1 MFSEGVNGN
10 EWCWTKSM
18 ANDPS
23 YVFNPSTGGI
33 NWGFCKP
40 KSNKPKQI
48 KYKIDLHTSSLP
60 ESGTNSMILL
70 QLFGTRGMSNEKT
83 LSSQGAEAGSMR
95 TFNLEFDDIGEINK
109 VI

>member
-1 MFSEGVNGN
+1 MKIINYVFYTVLFYAFISLMLSEGVKAN

-23 YVFNPSTGGI
+23 YVFNPRIGGI

-40 KSNKPKQI
+40 KTNKPKQV

-60 ESGTNSMILL
+60 ESGT
-70 QLFGTRGMSNEKT
+70 K
-83 LSSQGAEAGSMR
+83 
-95 TFNLEFDDIGEINK
+95 
-109 VI
+109 

>member
-1 MFSEGVNGN
+1 MKIITCVFYTLLLYALICLMLSEGVRSN

-23 YVFNPSTGGI
+23 YVFKASNGGI

-48 KYKIDLHTSSLP
+48 TYKVDIHTSSLT
-60 ESGTNSMILL
+60 ESGT
-70 QLFGTRGMSNEKT
+70 K
-83 LSSQGAEAGSMR
+83 
-95 TFNLEFDDIGEINK
+95 
-109 VI
+109 

>member
-1 MFSEGVNGN
+1 MKIINLIFYTIFIYALMSLLLSEGVMAN

-23 YVFNPSTGGI
+23 YVFKASNGGI

-48 KYKIDLHTSSLP
+48 TYKVEIHTSSLND
-60 ESGTNSMILL
+60 SGT
-70 QLFGTRGMSNEKT
+70 K
-83 LSSQGAEAGSMR
+83 
-95 TFNLEFDDIGEINK
+95 
-109 VI
+109 